1 MASYFVTIAE
11 AQAILGVGRMTLYR
25 MENRNELP
33 PKRAISPRRVG
44 WVRSEFMEWVSNLP
58 QAA

>member
-1 MASYFVTIAE
+1 MVSHFVSLAE
-11 AQAILGVGRMTLYR
+11 AQAILGVGRITVYR
-25 MENRNELP
+25 MVARNELP
-33 PKRAISPRRVG
+33 PKRAISPRRVW